1 MLTKWSVSCLS
12 LGKNEMRLDS
22 VFSRNPLV
30 VKVYIHSHTLLLLF
44 ELLYLAQFLA
54 FFILQ
59 VIFIH
64 TCLPSIGYQCC
75 TEQASLDVVGF
86 P

>member
-1 MLTKWSVSCLS
+1 MRRDLTRCLAATRWLS
-12 LGKNEMRLDS
+12 K
-22 VFSRNPLV
+22 
-30 VKVYIHSHTLLLLF
+30 YIPTHFHTLLLVF
-44 ELLYLAQFLA
+44 ELLYLVQFLA
-54 FFILQ
+54 FFILH

-64 TCLPSIGYQCC
+64 TCLPSIGDQCC